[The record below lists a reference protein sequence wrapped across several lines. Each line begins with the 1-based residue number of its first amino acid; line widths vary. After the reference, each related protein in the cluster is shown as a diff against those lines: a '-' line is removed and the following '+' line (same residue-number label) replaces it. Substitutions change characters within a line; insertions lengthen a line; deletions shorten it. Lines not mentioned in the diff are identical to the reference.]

1 MSLKDKR
8 DFVIVKKEEL
18 LLIKNKETKY
28 EVIKEIE
35 KVLKEIYNITVLNKD
50 KIELIEMYLEK
61 SSFEENYVE
70 LDNNIQ
76 KAYNTLRKAKRL
88 IDELYLHN
96 RLYMFLRQRM

>member
-18 LLIKNKETKY
+18 LSIKNKETKY

-50 KIELIEMYLEK
+50 K
-61 SSFEENYVE
+61 SNSVNV
-70 LDNNIQ
+70 
-76 KAYNTLRKAKRL
+76 
-88 IDELYLHN
+88 
-96 RLYMFLRQRM
+96 